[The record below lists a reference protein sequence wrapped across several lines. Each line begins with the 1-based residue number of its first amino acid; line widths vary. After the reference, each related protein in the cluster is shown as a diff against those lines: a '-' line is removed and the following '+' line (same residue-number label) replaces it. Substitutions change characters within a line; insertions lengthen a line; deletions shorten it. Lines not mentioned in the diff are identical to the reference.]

1 MKKTIKKLFV
11 IALAVVTLMVFAVSV
26 YAVQPRYTNTNGIE
40 LTLSFSSSGANCYCR
55 IRGNASVKNIT
66 NGTMKLLD
74 SSGHIVA
81 TWTNLSVTGNQLI
94 VSRTATN
101 IVAGETYTLTISAY
115 VNTSTYS
122 ERINQSTS
130 ATN

>member
-11 IALAVVTLMVFAVSV
+11 IALAVITLMVFAISV

-55 IRGNASVKNIT
+55 IRGTSSVKNIT

-74 SSGHIVA
+74 SSGNIVA
-81 TWTNLSVTGNQLI
+81 IWTNLSATGNQLI
-94 VSRTATN
+94 VSRNATN
-101 IVAGETYTLTISAY
+101 IVPDETYTLTISAY

-122 ERINQSTS
+122 EHISQLTT